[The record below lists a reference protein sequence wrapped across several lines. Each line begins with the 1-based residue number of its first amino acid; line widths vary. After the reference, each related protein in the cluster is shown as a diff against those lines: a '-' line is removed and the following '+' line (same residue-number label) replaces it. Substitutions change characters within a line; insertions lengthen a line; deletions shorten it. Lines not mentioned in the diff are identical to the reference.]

1 MRNGAVTP
9 VIVLVLLAICVRLAF
24 VPFHRFIPKRVCT
37 TDSAAYLQLARSLS
51 ERGEFGRGPEAAAQ
65 SAENPADLET
75 FRTPG
80 YPFLLAVL
88 MGLPVPTIQIALS
101 FQILVD
107 ALGVALVF
115 LVGCRFMPARWA
127 FAAAL
132 IQVVDVARVVY
143 CNMVMSDVAFTFL
156 VSVAVWLAVTTDL
169 GHPICRV
176 ALAGTAL
183 TAATAVRPVG
193 ILVFLPIV
201 LFLLLRDA
209 GCKAIATL
217 TVVAMV
223 FPAAWTVRNGLRAG
237 QWTLSSAFDLN
248 LCLVAAAKVKA
259 RAEGISRADAERR
272 LGTAAV
278 ASSPGPDL
286 AARSGAFR
294 RVGWKTLCRYPRA
307 TAHELVLSA
316 MELTLAGERRN
327 LLRLLGGPGG
337 SDEVSALGEGPRDPR
352 AMVGALMRGQPRVAG
367 LVAVQLLWNALLLV
381 AAGVGVVELA
391 RRRRYAEFGLFML
404 MLVVV
409 LGPSL
414 VVGNGRLRMPVSF
427 VISLL
432 GVYGV
437 RSVVSRRIGRRRGSA
452 KGMAGLR

>member
-1 MRNGAVTP
+1 
-9 VIVLVLLAICVRLAF
+9 
-24 VPFHRFIPKRVCT
+24 
-37 TDSAAYLQLARSLS
+37 
-51 ERGEFGRGPEAAAQ
+51 
-65 SAENPADLET
+65 
-75 FRTPG
+75 
-80 YPFLLAVL
+80 
-88 MGLPVPTIQIALS
+88 
-101 FQILVD
+101 
-107 ALGVALVF
+107 
-115 LVGCRFMPARWA
+115 
-127 FAAAL
+127 
-132 IQVVDVARVVY
+132 
-143 CNMVMSDVAFTFL
+143 
-156 VSVAVWLAVTTDL
+156 
-169 GHPICRV
+169 
-176 ALAGTAL
+176 
-183 TAATAVRPVG
+183 
-193 ILVFLPIV
+193 
-201 LFLLLRDA
+201 
-209 GCKAIATL
+209 
-217 TVVAMV
+217 
-223 FPAAWTVRNGLRAG
+223 
-237 QWTLSSAFDLN
+237 
-248 LCLVAAAKVKA
+248 
-259 RAEGISRADAERR
+259 
-272 LGTAAV
+272 
-278 ASSPGPDL
+278 
-286 AARSGAFR
+286 
-294 RVGWKTLCRYPRA
+294 
-307 TAHELVLSA
+307 